1 MRKVTVTIY
10 RFDELSPEARKNA
23 LAEARAC
30 QRPVVREMVEAL
42 FHQELAKIGGV
53 LNSFAIDFEAMKI
66 TVHIAPAANTEEI
79 EAALKS
85 AHETAEEEIPTFLSD
100 RWLQANIEADELE
113 FLVSGKLWVYRED
126 EA

>member
-1 MRKVTVTIY
+1 MRKVSLKLY

-23 LAEARAC
+23 LAVARTC
-30 QRPVVREMVEAL
+30 QQPGVQEMVEAM
-42 FHQELAKIGGV
+42 FRQELAKVGGV
-53 LNSFAIDFEAMKI
+53 LNSLTVDFEAMKI
-66 TVHIAPAANTEEI
+66 SAHIAPAANMEEI

-100 RWLQANIEADELE
+100 LWLQANIEADELE